1 MSPGP
6 ADMGHG
12 DGTSPGPQ
20 TAGTLVSIHLGK
32 APSGQDGPARAPAL
46 ETTGATSGREESGL
60 RACGLGEAWDM
71 RALTGSFILIPD
83 SVFQSVK

>member
-6 ADMGHG
+6 ADLGHG

-46 ETTGATSGREESGL
+46 ETTGATSGREESSL
-60 RACGLGEAWDM
+60 RACRLGEAWDGDQDSG
-71 RALTGSFILIPD
+71 RKASF
-83 SVFQSVK
+83 